1 MIVFG
6 KERDYIIHNDDVVKG
21 FFSAYRFLSNYHECK
36 IRYEGFIYG
45 STEAAY
51 QSSKSLDTLIREQ
64 FTLMKPNESR
74 SNGRKIQIRPDWD
87 EVRLKVMEDVC
98 RIKFTTNLY
107 LKEMM
112 LETGS
117 RYLEETNHWG
127 DTFFG
132 VCNGVGENNLGKI
145 LMKIR
150 SQLN

>member
-1 MIVFG
+1 MMVFG
-6 KERDYIIHNDDVVKG
+6 KDREYIVQNDNVVKG
-21 FFSAYRFLSNYHECK
+21 FFGHYRFLSNYHECK
-36 IRYEGFIYG
+36 IEYEGFIYD

-51 QSSKSLDTLIREQ
+51 QSCKTLDLSIREQ

-74 SNGRKIQIRPDWD
+74 TNGRKLQIRPDWD

-98 RIKFTTNLY
+98 RLKFTTNSY

-112 LETGS
+112 LETGD

-127 DTFFG
+127 DVFFG

-150 SQLN
+150 SELN